1 MGSISGLISI
11 LLLVDMC
18 TCSISGQNQ
27 NLKMIYLDDFFWFM
41 KYNVNKFYGA
51 VVGD

>member
-1 MGSISGLISI
+1 MGSISGLVSI
-11 LLLVDMC
+11 LLLVDLC

-27 NLKMIYLDDFFWFM
+27 NLKMIYLEDFFWFM

-51 VVGD
+51 VAGD